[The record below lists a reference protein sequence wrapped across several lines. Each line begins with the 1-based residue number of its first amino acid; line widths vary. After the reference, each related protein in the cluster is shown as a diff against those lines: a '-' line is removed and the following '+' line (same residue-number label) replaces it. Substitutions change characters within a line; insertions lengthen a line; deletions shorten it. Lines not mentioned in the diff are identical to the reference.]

1 MTGPKL
7 NEANRVAGS
16 KSGSRASA
24 KYHRSSASKVR
35 VVLNLVRNQNVRAAD
50 EILQFTDREAA
61 RVVRKVLASAVA
73 NAVTNDN
80 LDADDLFIKACFAD
94 EGPTL
99 KRFRPR
105 AKGRAGKIMKRTCH
119 ITVIV
124 DRMSDEALAVR
135 EAKTMAKGVP
145 TSNRRARVAASRKAE
160 PAAETAVDETEI
172 VADDQVVD
180 TTTTEEAGN

>member
-7 NEANRVAGS
+7 NEFSFVAGE
-16 KSGSRASA
+16 KTGTKAVARWVRMSA
-24 KYHRSSASKVR
+24 KKVR
-35 VVLNLVRNQNVRAAD
+35 PVLDLIREKDVQSAD
-50 EILQFTDREAA
+50 EILQFTTREAA
-61 RVVRKVLASAVA
+61 HVVRKLLASAVA
-73 NAVTNDN
+73 NAENNDQ
-80 LDADDLFIKACFAD
+80 LDPETLYIKACFAD